1 MNILYICIYIYISKS
16 FFLQQDSM
24 GEEEDN
30 FDEQLDN
37 VLWENNVS

>member
-16 FFLQQDSM
+16 FFLQQDSL
-24 GEEEDN
+24 GEEDN